1 MKSRAS
7 FTFIVLVLPGAVTAI
22 SAGTA
27 ETVRARRLV
36 VCLDGTQNSPE
47 QEVKG
52 FPGHKLYKPTTVLKT
67 LRAILPVGKDGVSQI
82 SYYSDGVGSMIGDD
96 TGYSRFAVGVDR
108 IFGGATALGYDSRVK
123 SAYRFLVANYQAGDQ
138 IFVFGFSRGAAEA
151 QTLVRFV
158 EWVGSRLP
166 EHDVGGLLFKKNEY
180 WIPELY
186 EGFKHSCTADEVF
199 EKILRRNRNSTG
211 VKEAAIAGPGPAK
224 PACRDLEPP
233 EASPPTCCGPRGM
246 LDDPQKAQIEFL
258 GVYDTVVAV
267 GSRWAPDCPA
277 GKQDSY
283 LVNEIPPKIV
293 KTIRQALAIDER
305 RCDFWPQIW
314 QPKDHQ
320 PKRTVRRLVQLWFPG
335 VHSNVGGG
343 YEHDQLAN
351 GALMWMLTEAKKAD
365 LSLDEDYLCFF
376 EHDKDPC
383 GDTPSRPD
391 SYTLWARVADLIR
404 GKSGHGVR
412 KLATWDHDGSWEKSG
427 FGFHESLAALLACDH
442 TYRPKNL
449 LEYLAKNPDR
459 INCFPS
465 HRREICRIVDDF
477 NAKVRTPN
485 SCQASP
491 CVTAAARN

>member
-7 FTFIVLVLPGAVTAI
+7 FTFIVLLLPGAVTAI

-211 VKEAAIAGPGPAK
+211 VKEAAIAEPGPAK
-224 PACRDLEPP
+224 PACRDLEPLRFTAALQREGAGCP
-233 EASPPTCCGPRGM
+233 L
-246 LDDPQKAQIEFL
+246 LDIH
-258 GVYDTVVAV
+258 
-267 GSRWAPDCPA
+267 
-277 GKQDSY
+277 
-283 LVNEIPPKIV
+283 
-293 KTIRQALAIDER
+293 ER
-305 RCDFWPQIW
+305 RSHSSARRSIRAW
-314 QPKDHQ
+314 Q
-320 PKRTVRRLVQLWFPG
+320 G
-335 VHSNVGGG
+335 
-343 YEHDQLAN
+343 
-351 GALMWMLTEAKKAD
+351 
-365 LSLDEDYLCFF
+365 
-376 EHDKDPC
+376 
-383 GDTPSRPD
+383 
-391 SYTLWARVADLIR
+391 
-404 GKSGHGVR
+404 
-412 KLATWDHDGSWEKSG
+412 GSWRV
-427 FGFHESLAALLACDH
+427 L
-442 TYRPKNL
+442 
-449 LEYLAKNPDR
+449 
-459 INCFPS
+459 
-465 HRREICRIVDDF
+465 HRRSLWITTHHTGREHVLRPRPAV
-477 NAKVRTPN
+477 
-485 SCQASP
+485 S
-491 CVTAAARN
+491 AAVQI